1 MNIEEIVKVPYTTQP
16 RMTRNV
22 GDVFNPNPSEIYLED
37 KNRQIHNFGYD
48 LYGMNIPCIT
58 GKLIEKCES
67 FLGKPITGDI
77 VDFAMNFEED
87 VAIMHNGILS
97 AICFCFP
104 SSWIPFYGL
113 NKTLEEIHQ
122 PVADGDHLRRV
133 SSKLAKTMADPV
145 LGSFCRYVWTITK
158 VPELNNHPEVK
169 EKYRDTELTF
179 DNLYFRIEKQTTLPL
194 NDGITSLFFVK
205 VEVKPLKDVWNPV
218 ILNSIN
224 SMSEN
229 ILEYKN
235 LKEIKKLLN
244 ENSQFEKAIYKNEYY
259 DMLD

>member
-113 NKTLEEIHQ
+113 NKTLEEVHQ

-145 LGSFCRYVWTITK
+145 LGSFRRYVWTITK
-158 VPELNNHPEVK
+158 VPELSNHPEIK
-169 EKYRDTELTF
+169 KKYKKNDLTF
-179 DNLYFRIEKQTTLPL
+179 DNLYFRLETQTTMPL
-194 NDGITSLFFVK
+194 KDGLTSLFFVK
-205 VEVKPLKDVWNPV
+205 VEVFPLKQVWHTI
-218 ILNSIN
+218 ILESIN
-224 SMSEN
+224 SMTDAV
-229 ILEYKN
+229 LEYKN
-235 LKEIKKLLN
+235 LKEIKILLN
-244 ENSQFEKAIYKNEYY
+244 EINDFEKAILKNEYY
-259 DMLD
+259 DILD

>member
-16 RMTRNV
+16 RMAKNV
-22 GDVFNPNPSEIYLED
+22 GNVFNPNPSQIYLED
-37 KNRQIHNFGYD
+37 KNRQIYNFGYD
-48 LYGMNIPCIT
+48 LYGMNIPCI
-58 GKLIEKCES
+58 KEKIIEKCES
-67 FLGKPITGDI
+67 FLGKPVTGDI

-87 VAIMHNGILS
+87 IAIMHDGLLS

-145 LGSFCRYVWTITK
+145 LGSFRRYVWTITK
-158 VPELNNHPEVK
+158 VPELNNHPVVK

-179 DNLYFRIEKQTTLPL
+179 DNLYFRIEKQTTMPL
-194 NDGITSLFFVK
+194 DNGRTSLFFVK
-205 VEVKPLKDVWNPV
+205 VEVVPLKDVWCSLIKDSV
-218 ILNSIN
+218 N
-224 SMSEN
+224 SMSDEV
-229 ILEYKN
+229 LHYKN
-235 LKEIKKLLN
+235 LLEIKTVLSSM
-244 ENSQFEKAIYKNEYY
+244 E
-259 DMLD
+259 